1 MMVLRVRVGSW
12 AVPTFAGH
20 AGSASY
26 LTRKVVTGENE
37 ILSQF
42 IAIAGRSA
50 DFCPAH
56 LRAKHSRLSCAE
68 SYPAC
73 SAVEQQATRRI
84 RTWPYSLRPDCPFT
98 LAGRAHQLP
107 QGAASVSRKA
117 NCVTKL
123 CKSDSPC
130 YFGEKTEG
138 LCDSMASI
146 S

>member
-1 MMVLRVRVGSW
+1 MSMRNRSGLLVGRLPAGGPNHGPELLRSTTGIDESILQFD
-12 AVPTFAGH
+12 AAGW
-20 AGSASY
+20 
-26 LTRKVVTGENE
+26 
-37 ILSQF
+37 
-42 IAIAGRSA
+42 RSA

-56 LRAKHSRLSCAE
+56 SRAKHSRLSCAE

-73 SAVEQQATRRI
+73 SAAEQQATRRI

-117 NCVTKL
+117 NCVTEL

-146 S
+146 